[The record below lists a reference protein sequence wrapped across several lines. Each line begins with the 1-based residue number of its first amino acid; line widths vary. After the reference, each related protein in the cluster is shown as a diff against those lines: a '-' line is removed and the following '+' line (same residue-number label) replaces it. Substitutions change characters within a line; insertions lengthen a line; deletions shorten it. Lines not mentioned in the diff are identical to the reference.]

1 MNLIE
6 LKTMID
12 NIVSRHRHPEEV
24 QVVIP
29 VFRVGQMGPAG
40 SVPVKHVYLGFDWD
54 SNTLFVTP
62 EGDELRE
69 INRDEITSI
78 IDNYEELSWSHEKIS
93 KIKRE
98 NEALKRKLKEREDD

>member
-6 LKTMID
+6 LKKLID

-29 VFRVGQMGPAG
+29 VFRVGQMGPVG
-40 SVPVKHVYLGFDWD
+40 SVPVDHIHLGFDWD
-54 SNTLFVTP
+54 SNTLFITP
-62 EGDELRE
+62 KGDELRE
-69 INRDEITSI
+69 INRDEIISI
-78 IDNYEELSWSHEKIS
+78 VDNYEELSWSHEKIS

-98 NEALKRKLKEREDD
+98 NESLKKKLRERDE